1 MQIHLTKSDLTL
13 KGEITL
19 PSSKSVSNRVLIIN
33 ALSYSSHPVKN
44 LSTCDDSVVMNQVL
58 ESNSN
63 HFDIGHAG
71 TAMRFLTA
79 YLSKIVGE
87 WHITG
92 SQRMQQ
98 RPISILVEALRQLG
112 AQIEYTGQEGFPPL
126 KITGTALKGGVIELD
141 GSVSSQYISAILM
154 IAPTVQGGLTLRLK
168 NQVTSRSYIEMT
180 LQLMAKFGIKYDW
193 SGNEIRIGAQSYKPI
208 PFAVE
213 ADWSGASYWYA
224 MAALSDQC
232 DLYLNGLQLDSL
244 QGDAIQAVWFEKY
257 FGIRSR
263 QESGR
268 VRLTKI
274 KPVEL
279 KQLRMSFIENP
290 DIAQTFVI
298 LAIGKRLPFHFSG
311 LKTLKIKET
320 NRIAALQ
327 QECASLGAVLTE
339 PAEGELAWDGIIH
352 DGVRKKDAVISTY
365 DDHRMAMAFAPV
377 ALFDG
382 SVTIADAMVV
392 TKSYPGFYEDLKKV
406 GFVVETVTP

>member
-1 MQIHLTKSDLTL
+1 MQIHLTKSDSTI

-19 PSSKSVSNRVLIIN
+19 PSSKSISNRVLIIN
-33 ALSYSSHPVKN
+33 ALSYSSHPIKN

-168 NQVTSRSYIEMT
+168 NQVTSRSYIGMT

-244 QGDAIQAVWFEKY
+244 QGDAVQATWFEKY

-263 QESGR
+263 QEPGR

-279 KQLRMSFIENP
+279 KQLRMNLIENP

-327 QECASLGAVLTE
+327 QECARLGAVLTE
-339 PAEGELAWDGIIH
+339 PAEGELAWDGIIQE
-352 DGVRKKDAVISTY
+352 DVRQKDAVISTY
-365 DDHRMAMAFAPV
+365 DDHRMAMAFAPA

-392 TKSYPGFYEDLKKV
+392 TKSYPGFYEDLQKV